1 MHALKLGSVENRH
14 LQVPGTDP
22 WFAAP
27 NDPALSVMT
36 DFRERASVT
45 VADSSTID
53 AALEHM
59 KHTGVRCAF
68 AIDPSRKGVVGL
80 ITAYDIMSEK
90 PMRHMQAVEA
100 PRHEVLVKDIML
112 PVAEWRVANIRDIE
126 QATVASVARL
136 FDDSGLTHIAVMESS
151 DGGEQRLRGLLS
163 AAKVRRL
170 LSR

>member
-1 MHALKLGSVENRH
+1 MYALKLGSVESKH

-27 NDPALSVMT
+27 NDPALSIMT

-45 VADSSTID
+45 VAEDSTID

-68 AIDPSRKGVVGL
+68 VIDEARKGVVGL

-112 PVAEWRVANIRDIE
+112 PVAEWRVTDIRGIE

-136 FDDSGLTHIAVMESS
+136 FDSSALTHIAVMETS
-151 DGGEQRLRGLLS
+151 DTGEQRLRGLLS
-163 AAKVRRL
+163 AAKVKRL
-170 LSR
+170 LAK